1 MEWLKTLEPWHWWVL
16 AIVLMILEA
25 LAPGAAF
32 MWIGVA
38 AGIVG
43 VVFWMVP
50 ISWETQFTLFSALSV
65 LSIVGWLVY
74 RQRHPEPQSPL
85 PMLNRRMQRYVGT
98 VLTLDNPI
106 VNGTGQVHMKD
117 TLWTVHGPDLPAG
130 SKVKVVGDDGP
141 ILKVEAV

>member
-16 AIVLMILEA
+16 AIVLLILEA

-43 VVFWMVP
+43 VVFWVVP
-50 ISWETQFTLFSALSV
+50 ISWETQFTLFAALSV
-65 LSIVGWLVY
+65 LSIVGWLLY
-74 RQRHPEPQSPL
+74 RQRHPVAQSPL
-85 PMLNRRMQRYVGT
+85 PMLNRRMERYVGT

-117 TLWTVHGPDLPAG
+117 TLWTVKGPDLPAG
-130 SKVKVVGDDGP
+130 SKVRVVGYDGP
-141 ILKVEAV
+141 VLKVEAA